1 MANIDWEER
10 VFQLA
15 GQIYASNID
24 EMDVDSAVENAIRFK
39 ERYMEI
45 MSLDESKKEKKATK
59 KSDAAFDVRADLSY
73 VDEKYLPLW
82 NEWLDYKDEIKKQYK
97 TQRGAQM
104 QYTSWV
110 KYSEGSINLANAV
123 IRRSM
128 EQSWDGLFE
137 LSAKQKALFGG
148 PHTPYG
154 FIAEMETLAPKTTNN
169 EKLIIGGLAY
179 K

>member
-15 GQIYASNID
+15 SSILVKHLNEITMEDAID
-24 EMDVDSAVENAIRFK
+24 VAISFKDKYVEK
-39 ERYMEI
+39 MGLEEP
-45 MSLDESKKEKKATK
+45 KKEKKATK

-110 KYSEGSINLANAV
+110 RYSEGSINLANAI

-154 FIAEMETLAPKTTNN
+154 FIAEAENLKSKTTDN
-169 EKLIIGGLAY
+169 ERLIIGGTVY
-179 K
+179 R